1 MVVRKVLE
9 PIPVELQ
16 EDYSKLE
23 SVLKDI
29 AQEKGFFYHVKEWR
43 PWFFST
49 SFEDEE
55 GTMSSVKR
63 YTFAGYTID
72 HGLIRPKTI
81 LFASFDTPE
90 THDLKRPLRAA
101 DQSRVLGVSYDSFY
115 FHPTQFQEE
124 LQEIFPKRYLHIK
137 EMVRRR

>member
-1 MVVRKVLE
+1 MTVRKVIE
-9 PIPVELQ
+9 PIPAELK
-16 EDYSKLE
+16 DDCSKLE
-23 SVLKDI
+23 GMLNGIAKD
-29 AQEKGFFYHVKEWR
+29 KGFLYRVKEWR
-43 PWFFST
+43 PWFYST
-49 SFEDEE
+49 QE
-55 GTMSSVKR
+55 GKGVIESVKR

-72 HGLIRPKTI
+72 HGVIRPKTI

-124 LQEIFPKRYLHIK
+124 LQEIFPKRYLHIE